1 MRVVVLGGLGNFGTR
16 ICRQLGRDSAFE
28 IIATG
33 RNTVDAIEVPVARK
47 AMDLHAPNFP
57 AELGSLRPDV
67 VIHCAGPYQAQDYRV
82 AKAAMDCGAHYI
94 DLADGRDFV
103 MQFAARNEPAAASAE
118 RMAVTGAS
126 TLPALSSAVV
136 DCLKERFSDIEE
148 IDVAIA
154 PGQHAPR
161 GIATMAAVLSYAG
174 RGFQWW
180 QDGTWRTAYGW
191 QELRWMSFPFGTR
204 CAAACDVPDLELFP
218 RRYPGVRTVS
228 FRAALEVPMQHYAL
242 WCIAGL
248 RRLGMPMRPDHWAKR
263 LNRTA
268 YWFDRFGSDR
278 GGMSVSVIG
287 KDHSGRRRTST
298 WYLVAHSNH
307 GPEIPCMASILLT
320 RKLARGEKLPIGAR
334 VCMGMLRLSDFE
346 SEFARWDIKTSLRE
360 ELH

>member
-16 ICRQLGRDSAFE
+16 ICRQLGRDPAFE

-33 RNTVDAIEVPVARK
+33 RSKGDAFDAPVARK
-47 AMDLHAPNFP
+47 AIDLNAPHFA

-67 VIHCAGPYQAQDYRV
+67 IIHCAGPYQAQDYRV
-82 AKAAMDCGAHYI
+82 ARAAMDCGAHYI

-103 MQFAARNEPAAASAE
+103 MQFVARNQSAAASAE

-136 DCLKERFSDIEE
+136 DCLKERFADVEE
-148 IDVAIA
+148 IEIAIA

-161 GIATMAAVLSYAG
+161 GTATVAAVLSYAG
-174 RGFQWW
+174 HGFQWW
-180 QDGTWRTAYGW
+180 QDGTWQTAYGW
-191 QELRWMSFPFGTR
+191 QELRRMSFPFGTR

-218 RRYPGVRTVS
+218 RRYPGVHTVS
-228 FRAALEVPMQHYAL
+228 FRAALEVTAQHYAL

-248 RRLGMPMRPDHWAKR
+248 RRLGMPLRPDHWARR

-268 YWFDRFGSDR
+268 HWFDRFGSDR

-287 KDHSGRRRTST
+287 KDQSGRMRTST
-298 WYLVAHSNH
+298 WYLVAQSNH

-320 RKLARGEKLPIGAR
+320 RKLARGEKPPIGAQ
-334 VCMGMLRLSDFE
+334 VCMGMLKLSDFE
-346 SEFARWDIKTSLRE
+346 SEFAHWDIRTSIKD